1 MDENSG
7 MNLKQLEHLLAV
19 SEAGSFSR
27 AAEHLHLTQS
37 ALSRSIRLLEED
49 LGARLLD
56 RMGKRTELTPL
67 GLTVAS
73 RARRILFESGELRR
87 SAELLTQGDRGSI
100 SLGLGSGPGVML
112 MTPLLAHVAQR
123 YPQLRL
129 DVMRGSLEAHLALLR
144 QRRLDALIV
153 DTRGIVPA
161 ADLRIEPT
169 SQMRAG
175 FICRRGHPLA
185 QLGRAAR
192 FAEIAAYPLAS
203 TFLAA
208 DTGRILVEH
217 FGIEAD
223 PQTSM
228 RLRCDEIGSL
238 LEAVRVSDAVFLGIV
253 GAARLGIAAGEL
265 TELATDPPLRSHA
278 LFAMVTLTGR
288 TEAPAMALV
297 REFVAQ
303 RLRD

>member
-1 MDENSG
+1 

-19 SEAGSFSR
+19 AEAGSFSR
-27 AAEHLHLTQS
+27 AAERLHLTQS
-37 ALSRSIRLLEED
+37 ALSRSIRILEED

-73 RARRILFESGELRR
+73 RARRILFESAELRR
-87 SAELLTQGDRGSI
+87 SAELLTQGDRGAISI
-100 SLGLGSGPGVML
+100 GLGSGPGAML

-129 DVMRGSLEAHLALLR
+129 EVMRGSLEAHLALLR
-144 QRRLDALIV
+144 QRRLDALVV

-161 ADLRIEPT
+161 ADLRIEPV
-169 SQMRAG
+169 SHMRAG
-175 FICRRGHPLA
+175 FICRPGHPLA
-185 QLGRAAR
+185 RAARPPR
-192 FAEIAAYPLAS
+192 FAEIASYPLAS

-208 DTGRILVEH
+208 DTERILVEH

-223 PQTSM
+223 PQTSV

-253 GAARLGIAAGEL
+253 GAARAGIEAGEL
-265 TELATDPPLRSHA
+265 AELPADPPLRSHA
-278 LFAMVTLTGR
+278 LFALVTLTGR
-288 TEAPAMALV
+288 TEAPAMGLL
-297 REFVAQ
+297 REFVAE